1 MYLNFERRINI
12 GKKRNIYPYEQYH
25 KYINGVLYKKC
36 VYHEEY
42 FPNEDPWF
50 ECTNEFFYINP
61 KNKSDGLCPACI
73 KCSRLKSRQWQI
85 DNPERYKETCY
96 KKNRNPNPKTKE
108 TWKKNAKRQR
118 KNGYRREWLLKNK
131 DKILIYNLKRM
142 NKKHNITNKEWESCL
157 KYFNYSCAYCGTTL
171 EEHLEKFKER
181 LHKEHVNPNGSNEL
195 DNCVPSC
202 KFCNSSKYYYTLEE
216 WYNKKNIIFSQ
227 ERYNKIIRWITTDYK
242 QFKRN
247 K

>member
-96 KKNRNPNPKTKE
+96 KKNRNPSVNSVDLCREVGCDYIFSYKQGGIGLMFVKDNEWIGYIDDYVNILGDDYIINKIVIYKNPKLSYDLTQKYM
-108 TWKKNAKRQR
+108 
-118 KNGYRREWLLKNK
+118 G
-131 DKILIYNLKRM
+131 KILI
-142 NKKHNITNKEWESCL
+142 T
-157 KYFNYSCAYCGTTL
+157 
-171 EEHLEKFKER
+171 
-181 LHKEHVNPNGSNEL
+181 
-195 DNCVPSC
+195 
-202 KFCNSSKYYYTLEE
+202 SKY
-216 WYNKKNIIFSQ
+216 I
-227 ERYNKIIRWITTDYK
+227 DYVES
-242 QFKRN
+242 
-247 K
+247 